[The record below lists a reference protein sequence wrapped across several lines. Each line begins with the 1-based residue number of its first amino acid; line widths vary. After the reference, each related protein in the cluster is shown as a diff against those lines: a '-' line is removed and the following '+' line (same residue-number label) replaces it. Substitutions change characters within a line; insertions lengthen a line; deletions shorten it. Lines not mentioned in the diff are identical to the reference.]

1 MKRKDEQP
9 IIGNVKRQFIIIGLT
24 AVISLIVFTVL
35 SNILDIGKIH
45 YISLDDKLTVTVNF
59 ANSEVKASNNNYFA
73 PAKLGDEVVIH
84 VPLDKI
90 DKVENQS
97 LCFNTYNA
105 ITIVENCDDGKA
117 LYSYGQDVANAN
129 KQIGHIQASVDLPD
143 SAWNSGVDIII
154 YPQESSYT
162 SSINR
167 VYLLPAVDSRLY
179 VLIGN
184 QLDFILYLPIIVLSL
199 IAIIGFGLSYF
210 LKFRSVIQG
219 LLLFLFLL
227 GISCWYLG
235 LQGIFYLI
243 SENIP
248 VCANIEYVALY
259 FMMIPFIA
267 YIRREKISKLSSRLL
282 LGLEI
287 LFIVIAVTVTVLNHS
302 SLNINYSSFINP
314 FRILL
319 IVSLFIS
326 IAVLFINRYKDEDE
340 SGKTLRA
347 GLIVTIALGIL
358 EAFKFVLYS
367 FFDMSH
373 SSVLQFYTN
382 LNFTRYMFLVF
393 LITLFTSYI
402 IRALNTLKAET
413 ERKQLAKIAYIDILT
428 GIPNRLD
435 VERRITT
442 LKEDEVKKCAIIF
455 FDSNDLKKANDE
467 YGHEV
472 GDALL
477 INTGEALKNAMEGI
491 DGFYGRYGGDE
502 FIACVY
508 DRNNANK
515 VEKRY
520 FKEIENI
527 NKQKLLPF
535 DISVAHGIATIDDV
549 ADENNQILLINR
561 MISTA
566 DEKMYQNKAAM
577 KNKKN

>member
-1 MKRKDEQP
+1 MKTENNQP
-9 IIGNVKRQFIIIGLT
+9 IISNVKKQLIIIGLA
-24 AVISLIVFTVL
+24 AVISLIVFTIL
-35 SNILDIGKIH
+35 SNIFNIGRIY

-59 ANSEVKASNNNYFA
+59 ANSEVKASNSNYFA

-105 ITIVENCDDGKA
+105 ITIVKNCEDGEI
-117 LYSYGQDVANAN
+117 LYSYGQEAADAN
-129 KQIGHIQASVDLPD
+129 KQIGHIQASVDMPD

-167 VYLLPAVDSRLY
+167 VFLLPAVDSRLY

-184 QLDFILYLPIIVLSL
+184 QLDFILYLPILVFSI
-199 IAIIGFGLSYF
+199 IAIIGFGLSHL
-210 LKFRSVIQG
+210 LKYGNVIQG
-219 LLLFLFLL
+219 LLLSLFLV

-235 LQGIFYLI
+235 LQGIFYLM

-248 VCANIEYVALY
+248 VCANIEYAALY

-267 YIRREKISKLSSRLL
+267 YIRREKISKAASRLL

-287 LFIVIAVTVTVLNHS
+287 VFIIIDIAVTVLNHS

-319 IVSLFIS
+319 IISLFIS
-326 IAVLFINRYKDEDE
+326 IAVLFIYRHRDEDE
-340 SGKTLRA
+340 SGKVLRG

-358 EAFKFVLYS
+358 EAIKFALYS

-373 SSVLQFYTN
+373 SRILQFYTN

-402 IRALNTLKAET
+402 MRALSTLKAET

-435 VERRITT
+435 VERKATS

-508 DRNNANK
+508 DKNNANK

-520 FKEIENI
+520 AKEIENI

-549 ADENNQILLINR
+549 TDTNNQIPLINR
-561 MISTA
+561 MIKAA
-566 DEKMYQNKAAM
+566 DDNMYHNKAAM

>member
-1 MKRKDEQP
+1 
-9 IIGNVKRQFIIIGLT
+9 
-24 AVISLIVFTVL
+24 
-35 SNILDIGKIH
+35 
-45 YISLDDKLTVTVNF
+45 
-59 ANSEVKASNNNYFA
+59 
-73 PAKLGDEVVIH
+73 
-84 VPLDKI
+84 
-90 DKVENQS
+90 
-97 LCFNTYNA
+97 
-105 ITIVENCDDGKA
+105 
-117 LYSYGQDVANAN
+117 
-129 KQIGHIQASVDLPD
+129 
-143 SAWNSGVDIII
+143 
-154 YPQESSYT
+154 
-162 SSINR
+162 
-167 VYLLPAVDSRLY
+167 
-179 VLIGN
+179 
-184 QLDFILYLPIIVLSL
+184 
-199 IAIIGFGLSYF
+199 
-210 LKFRSVIQG
+210 
-219 LLLFLFLL
+219 
-227 GISCWYLG
+227 
-235 LQGIFYLI
+235 
-243 SENIP
+243 
-248 VCANIEYVALY
+248 
-259 FMMIPFIA
+259 
-267 YIRREKISKLSSRLL
+267 
-282 LGLEI
+282 
-287 LFIVIAVTVTVLNHS
+287 
-302 SLNINYSSFINP
+302 
-314 FRILL
+314 
-319 IVSLFIS
+319 
-326 IAVLFINRYKDEDE
+326 
-340 SGKTLRA
+340 
-347 GLIVTIALGIL
+347 
-358 EAFKFVLYS
+358 
-367 FFDMSH
+367 MSH